1 MWSWMA
7 CNILLPQA
15 PVSFFDITPIGRI
28 LNRFSSDL
36 YTVDDSLPFIMNIL
50 LAQLY
55 GLLGTLVVT
64 CYGLPW
70 FTLLL
75 PPLGVLYYVIQVCN
89 GVCHP
94 VGHYRDYY
102 LDAISLTHW
111 GRVTHICVGKLI
123 TIGSDNGLSPDR
135 RQAIIWTN
143 AGLLSIGPLRT
154 YFSENSITMQ
164 QYSLRKM
171 HVKMLSAKWRPSC
184 LALNV
189 LSQVIATH

>member
-1 MWSWMA
+1 MFPKKTMHEELLNMMLWSWMT
-7 CNILLPQA
+7 CKISLPQA
-15 PVSFFDITPIGRI
+15 PVSFFDTTPIGRI

-75 PPLGVLYYVIQVCN
+75 PPLGVLYYVIQVSSRI
-89 GVCHP
+89 CHP
-94 VGHYRDYY
+94 VGHYWVYY

-111 GRVTHICVGKLI
+111 GRGKMA
-123 TIGSDNGLSPDR
+123 
-135 RQAIIWTN
+135 AIIQTTFSTAFCW
-143 AGLLSIGPLRT
+143 LKMYEFRLRFHWKLFPRVQLT
-154 YFSENSITMQ
+154 LFHHWF
-164 QYSLRKM
+164 R
-171 HVKMLSAKWRPSC
+171 
-184 LALNV
+184 
-189 LSQVIATH
+189 